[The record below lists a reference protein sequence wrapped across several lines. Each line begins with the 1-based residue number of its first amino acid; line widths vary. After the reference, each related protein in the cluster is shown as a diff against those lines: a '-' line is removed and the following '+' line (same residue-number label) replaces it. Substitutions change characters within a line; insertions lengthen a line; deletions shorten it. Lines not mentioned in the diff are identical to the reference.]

1 MRDAGVCL
9 VSCPNFRIG
18 VSEGTLAWTFSRKE
32 KDSHGVHGV
41 HGGFDRYRAC
51 WPSNRI
57 HGAKHV
63 RSGTLYLRRKGKA
76 GTLYLRRKGKAGTLY
91 LLRRGK
97 AGTLY
102 LLRRGKAGRLLT
114 AGRRKT
120 KSRMRRN
127 AIKVAGGTAKSLAI
141 KRLVVIFERQT
152 CTMETV
158 VTQLAT
164 TTAEYCMICRI

>member
-9 VSCPNFRIG
+9 VSCPNFRVG

-41 HGGFDRYRAC
+41 HGGFDRHRAC

-63 RSGTLYLRRKGKA
+63 RS